1 MGSPVTLPADTPRF
15 ATRSTAPR
23 KSSSPEQESL
33 VDLIRAVE
41 RRAFVLADNKL
52 ALNAGWDEDLLAEEL
67 GVLLSEDLDF
77 DIWSSPGLVDG
88 YGLGDSSPSAAV
100 LS

>member
-1 MGSPVTLPADTPRF
+1 M
-15 ATRSTAPR
+15 
-23 KSSSPEQESL
+23 
-33 VDLIRAVE
+33 
-41 RRAFVLADNKL
+41 LADNKL